1 MGMNLRVCSKFVRKF
16 SEKIIADQSE
26 LEIINSIIYKY
37 CPYSNFDNEFPEYSQ
52 HIEVWKEDWIEM
64 INEIK
69 DLQNPIELSIL
80 DQLELILKE
89 ADPDNDYIYLYW
101 F

>member
-1 MGMNLRVCSKFVRKF
+1 MGMNLKVCSKFVRKF
-16 SEKIIADQSE
+16 SDKIIAHNSE
-26 LEIINSIIYKY
+26 LEDINSIIYKY
-37 CPYSNFDNEFPEYSQ
+37 CPYSSFDNEFPEYSQ

-69 DLQNPIELSIL
+69 DLQNPKELCFL
-80 DQLELILKE
+80 DEFELVLKE

>member
-1 MGMNLRVCSKFVRKF
+1 MGVVLRVCSKFVRKF
-16 SEKIIADQSE
+16 SDKVIAHNSE
-26 LEIINSIIYKY
+26 LEDINSIIYKY
-37 CPYSNFDNEFPEYSQ
+37 CPYSSFDNEFPEFSQ

-69 DLQNPIELSIL
+69 DLQNPKELCFL
-80 DQLELILKE
+80 DKFELILKE

>member
-1 MGMNLRVCSKFVRKF
+1 MSVYLRVCSKFVREF
-16 SEKIIADQSE
+16 SDTVIAHDSE
-26 LEIINSIIYKY
+26 LEVINSIIYKY
-37 CPYSNFDNEFPEYSQ
+37 CPYSTFDNEFPEYSQ

-69 DLQNPIELSIL
+69 DLQNPKELSVL
-80 DQLELILKE
+80 DKFELILKE
-89 ADPDNDYIYLYW
+89 SDPNNDFIYLYW